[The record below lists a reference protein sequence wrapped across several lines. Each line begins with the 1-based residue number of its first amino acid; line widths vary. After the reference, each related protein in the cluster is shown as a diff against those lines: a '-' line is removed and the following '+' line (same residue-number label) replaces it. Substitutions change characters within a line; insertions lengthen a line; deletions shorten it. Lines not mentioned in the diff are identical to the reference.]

1 VTSDLLLTW
10 LGLYA
15 ALAAI
20 YLGLGRLLV
29 RINATPFGRARR
41 IQNAP
46 PDGRAPGATEQRRH
60 ALLSLGVIAGLL
72 GTGITLQHH
81 GLALFA
87 PIDLDWTTA
96 IVGIALSVVLY
107 DAAFYWTHRWLHTPW
122 LFRHVHGYHHRVRT
136 PEPWTTNSETV
147 LDGLFLNL
155 YWLAAPLLLPIPAE
169 ILVLHRLW
177 DMAMGVLGHS
187 GHEYGGLLVRPP
199 SPLVGVTHHDQHH
212 RHARC
217 NYGVH
222 FTLWDRLMGTLHA
235 SHDDRVRALS
245 GARPRVP
252 SPD

>member
-1 VTSDLLLTW
+1 MITGLATTW
-10 LGLYA
+10 LSLYV

-20 YLGLGRLLV
+20 YLGLGLV
-29 RINATPFGRARR
+29 LARVNATARGRAHR
-41 IQNAP
+41 IQDKPSSGHAP
-46 PDGRAPGATEQRRH
+46 EAAEQRRH
-60 ALLSLGVIAGLL
+60 ALLSLAVIAGLL
-72 GTGITLQHH
+72 AVGVTLQKH

-87 PIDLDWTTA
+87 PVELDAFTVIGGVVLSA
-96 IVGIALSVVLY
+96 ILY

-147 LDGLFLNL
+147 LDGVLLNL

-169 ILVLHRLW
+169 VLVAHRLW
-177 DMAMGVLGHS
+177 DMAMGVLGHG
-187 GHEYGGLLVRPP
+187 GHEYGGPLVKPP

-235 SHDDRVRALS
+235 DHDDLVRVTAEGRRQA
-245 GARPRVP
+245 
-252 SPD
+252 